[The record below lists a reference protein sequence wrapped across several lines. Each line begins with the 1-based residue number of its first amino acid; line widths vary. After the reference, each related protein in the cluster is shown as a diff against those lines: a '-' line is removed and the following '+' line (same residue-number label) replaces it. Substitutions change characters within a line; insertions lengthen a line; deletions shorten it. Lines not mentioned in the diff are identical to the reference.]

1 MSYFKETIAYI
12 NGNKKLREPQREAYI
27 AAYEF
32 FSENDQ
38 GEALIVLPTGTGKSG
53 LISVLPFGISN
64 GRVLIITPG
73 LITKQSVIKTLN
85 PLEDNFWINYDI
97 IFDPEDMPVV
107 VEYEPDV
114 LDDSLEKSNFVV
126 ANIHKLYKDS
136 ENSLLNRVSQDF
148 FDMIIIDEA
157 HHSAANSW
165 KEVLNYFSN
174 TKKIHLTGTPYRGD
188 DEPIPGE
195 NIHTTS
201 LATAMRLKFVKW
213 LRKSTVNSEEMYFYI
228 PNDAHKYTKEEVLEF
243 KETEWIQRS
252 VALSKECSELVID
265 ESITKLDELKRLS
278 PNVPHKIL
286 AVACSIA
293 HASDVAQWYTEKGMS
308 VVIVHSDLEKETLET
323 NLYKIENHECNVVVS
338 VNMLMEGYD
347 HKYLSVLAIFR
358 PYKSKNA
365 FAQIVGRVLRTI
377 PDDEITDYA
386 IDNNAYVVYHQE
398 TGLDVMWKSF
408 QKEVEKSKIT
418 PVKEYSFTD
427 REYQNRENNYANI
440 LVDQAYATEA
450 DSYLPEIDFNEKFEE
465 AKREIENR
473 INEKIK
479 SLDANVF
486 SDEDIEV
493 FKNALRNKEIK
504 NEKDKMDRLLVEKR
518 PETAR
523 IEIRTFLYNT
533 ANEAAQDIL
542 ERKGINPKGHTLF
555 KVFKNL
561 VYGIKSDTNND
572 AIIVI
577 YINTRLKNKFGAVK
591 SRTPEQLLQS
601 KKYIEVLVS
610 ELDKMIH

>member
-1 MSYFKETIAYI
+1 MSYFKETVAYI

-27 AAYEF
+27 AAYEYF
-32 FSENDQ
+32 TENEK

-53 LISVLPFGISN
+53 LISVLPFGISD
-64 GRVLIITPG
+64 GRVLIVTPG

-85 PLEDNFWINYDI
+85 PLENNFWINYDI

-107 VEYEPDV
+107 VEYDADV
-114 LDDSLEKSNFVV
+114 LDESLEKSNFVV

-136 ENSLLNRVSQDF
+136 ENSLINRVPKDF

-165 KEVLNYFSN
+165 KDVLQYFSEA
-174 TKKIHLTGTPYRGD
+174 KKIHLTGTPYRGD

-195 NIHTTS
+195 KIHTTS
-201 LATAMRLKFVKW
+201 LATAMRLKLVKW
-213 LRKSTVNSEEMYFYI
+213 LRKSTVNSTEMYFYL
-228 PNDAHKYTKEEVLEF
+228 PKDNHQYTKEEVLEF
-243 KETEWIQRS
+243 KEAEWIQRS

-265 ESITKLDELKRLS
+265 ESINKLSELKKLS

-286 AVACSIA
+286 AVACSIT
-293 HASDVAQWYTEKGMS
+293 HAEDVANWYHEKGMS
-308 VVIVHSDLEKETLET
+308 VVIVHSQLEKEKLEE
-323 NLYKIENHECNVVVS
+323 NLFKIENHECNVVVS

-358 PYKSKNA
+358 PYKSQNA
-365 FAQIVGRVLRTI
+365 FAQIVGRILRTI
-377 PDDEITDYA
+377 PEDEITDYA
-386 IDNNAYVVYHQE
+386 IDNNAYVIYHQE
-398 TGLDVMWKSF
+398 TGLDVMWQTF
-408 QKEVEKSKIT
+408 QQEVEKSKVQ
-418 PVKEYSFTD
+418 PVREYCFTD
-427 REYQNRENNYANI
+427 GEYRNREDSYANI
-440 LVDQAYATEA
+440 SVGQPYSTEA
-450 DSYLPEIDFNEKFEE
+450 DSYLPEIDFNERFEA
-465 AKREIENR
+465 AKREIEER
-473 INEKIK
+473 INEKINK
-479 SLDANVF
+479 LGAVGL
-486 SDEDIEV
+486 SDEDIQL

-523 IEIRTFLYNT
+523 TEIRTFLYNT

-542 ERKGINPKGHTLF
+542 TRKGIDPKGHSLYNGF
-555 KVFKNL
+555 RKM
-561 VYGIKSDTNND
+561 VYNIKPDTNND
-572 AIIVI
+572 AILVI

-601 KKYIEVLVS
+601 KKYIEVVVK
-610 ELDKMIH
+610 ELEKML

>member
-1 MSYFKETIAYI
+1 MSYFKETVTYI

-27 AAYEF
+27 ATYEYF
-32 FSENDQ
+32 TENEN

-64 GRVLIITPG
+64 GRVLVVTPG
-73 LITKQSVIKTLN
+73 LITKQSVVKTLN
-85 PLEDNFWINYDI
+85 PLENNFWINYDI

-107 VEYEPDV
+107 VEYDTDV
-114 LDDSLEKSNFVV
+114 LDESLEKSDFVV

-136 ENSLLNRVSQDF
+136 ENSLLNRVPPNF

-165 KEVLNYFSN
+165 KDVLQYFSN
-174 TKKIHLTGTPYRGD
+174 TKKVHLTGTPYRGD

-201 LATAMRLKFVKW
+201 LATAMRLKLVKW

-228 PNDAHKYTKEEVLEF
+228 PNDSHRYTKAEVLEF
-243 KETEWIQRS
+243 RETEWVQRS
-252 VALSKECSELVID
+252 VALSKDCSELVID
-265 ESITKLDELKRLS
+265 ESINKLNELKKLS
-278 PNVPHKIL
+278 PKIPHKIL

-293 HASDVAQWYTEKGMS
+293 HAEDVSKWYNEKGMS
-308 VVIVHSDLEKETLET
+308 VVIVHSELEKEELEE

-377 PDDEITDYA
+377 PEDEITDYA
-386 IDNNAYVVYHQE
+386 IDNNAYVIYHQE
-398 TGLDVMWKSF
+398 TGLDVMWQSF
-408 QKEVEKSKIT
+408 QKEVEKSKVV
-418 PVKEYSFTD
+418 PVKEYYFSD
-427 REYQNRENNYANI
+427 REYRERENSYASI
-440 LVDQAYATEA
+440 SVSQAYSTEI

-465 AKREIENR
+465 AKREIEER

-479 SLDANVF
+479 KLGAVGL
-486 SDEDIEV
+486 SDDDIEL
-493 FKNALRNKEIK
+493 FRNALRNKEIK

-523 IEIRTFLYNT
+523 TEIRTFLYNT

-542 ERKGINPKGHTLF
+542 TRKGIDPKGHSLYNSF
-555 KVFKNL
+555 RNMI
-561 VYGIKSDTNND
+561 YIKPDTNND

-577 YINTRLKNKFGAVK
+577 YINTRLKKRFGAVK
-591 SRTPEQLLQS
+591 TRTPEQLLQS
-601 KKYIEVLVS
+601 KKYIETIVT
-610 ELDKMIH
+610 ELDKMI

>member
-1 MSYFKETIAYI
+1 MSYFKKTVAYI

-27 AAYEF
+27 AAYEYF
-32 FSENDQ
+32 TENEK

-53 LISVLPFGISN
+53 LISVLPYGISN
-64 GRVLIITPG
+64 GRVLIVTPG
-73 LITKQSVIKTLN
+73 LITKQSVVKTLN

-107 VEYEPDV
+107 VEYDANV
-114 LDDSLEKSNFVV
+114 LDESLEKSNFVV
-126 ANIHKLYKDS
+126 ANIHKLYRDS
-136 ENSLLNRVSQDF
+136 ENSLLNRVPRNF

-165 KEVLNYFSN
+165 KDVLQYFADA
-174 TKKIHLTGTPYRGD
+174 KKVHLTGTPYRGD

-201 LATAMRLKFVKW
+201 LATAMRLKLVKW

-228 PNDAHKYTKEEVLEF
+228 PNDNHRYTKNEVLEF
-243 KETEWIQRS
+243 KEVEWVQRS
-252 VALSKECSELVID
+252 VALSKDCSELVID
-265 ESITKLDELKRLS
+265 ESINKLIELKKLS

-293 HASDVAQWYTEKGMS
+293 HAEDVAKWYRDKGML
-308 VVIVHSDLEKETLET
+308 VVIVHSELEKEELEE
-323 NLYKIENHECNVVVS
+323 NLYKIDNHECNVVIS

-377 PDDEITDYA
+377 PEEEITDYA
-386 IDNNAYVVYHQE
+386 IDNNAYVIYHQE
-398 TGLDVMWKSF
+398 TGLDVMWQSF
-408 QKEVEKSKIT
+408 QKEVEKSKVA
-418 PVKEYSFTD
+418 PVKEYYFSD
-427 REYQNRENNYANI
+427 REYKERENSYASI
-440 LVDQAYATEA
+440 SVSQAYSTGA

-465 AKREIENR
+465 AKREIEER

-479 SLDANVF
+479 KLGAVGL
-486 SDEDIEV
+486 SDEDIEL
-493 FKNALRNKEIK
+493 FKSALRNKEIK

-523 IEIRTFLYNT
+523 TEIRTFLYNT

-542 ERKGINPKGHTLF
+542 TKKGINPKGHSLY
-555 KVFKNL
+555 KAFKNM
-561 VYGIKSDTNND
+561 VYNIKPDTNND

-601 KKYIEVLVS
+601 KKYIEVLVK
-610 ELDKMIH
+610 ELEKMI

>member
-1 MSYFKETIAYI
+1 MSYFKETVAYI

-27 AAYEF
+27 AAYEYF
-32 FSENDQ
+32 RENEK

-97 IFDPEDMPVV
+97 IFDPADMPVV
-107 VEYEPDV
+107 VEYDADV
-114 LDDSLEKSNFVV
+114 LDESLEKSNFVV

-136 ENSLLNRVSQDF
+136 DKSLLNRVSKDF

-157 HHSAANSW
+157 HHSAASSW
-165 KEVLNYFSN
+165 KAVLEYFSEA
-174 TKKIHLTGTPYRGD
+174 KKIHLTGTPYRGD
-188 DEPIPGE
+188 DEPVPGE
-195 NIHTTS
+195 SIHTTS
-201 LATAMRLKFVKW
+201 LATAMRLKLVKW
-213 LRKSTVNSEEMYFYI
+213 LRKSTVNSKEMYFCM
-228 PNDAHKYTKEEVLEF
+228 PNDNHKYTKEEVLEL
-243 KETEWIQRS
+243 KDAEWIQRS

-265 ESITKLDELKRLS
+265 ESINKLNELKKLS

-286 AVACSIA
+286 AVACSIT
-293 HASDVAQWYTEKGMS
+293 HAEDVAKWYIDKGMS
-308 VVIVHSDLEKETLET
+308 VVIVHSELEKEELEK
-323 NLYKIENHECNVVVS
+323 NLLKIENHECNVVVS

-377 PDDEITDYA
+377 PENEITDYA
-386 IDNNAYVVYHQE
+386 IDNNAYVIYHQE
-398 TGLDVMWKSF
+398 TGLDVMWQSF
-408 QKEVEKSKIT
+408 QNEVEKSKVQ
-418 PVKEYSFTD
+418 PVKEYYFTD
-427 REYQNRENNYANI
+427 REYRDRDNDYANI
-440 LVDQAYATEA
+440 SVGQSYSTEA
-450 DSYLPEIDFNEKFEE
+450 DSYLPEIDFNEKFEA
-465 AKREIENR
+465 AKREIEER

-479 SLDANVF
+479 NLGLVDGISA
-486 SDEDIEV
+486 EDIEL
-493 FKNALRNKEIK
+493 FKEALRNKEIK
-504 NEKDKMDRLLVEKR
+504 NEKDKIDRLLVEKR

-523 IEIRTFLYNT
+523 TEIRTFLCNT

-542 ERKGINPKGHTLF
+542 TRKGIDPKAHSLYKEF
-555 KVFKNL
+555 KKM
-561 VYGIKSDTNND
+561 VYIKPDTNND
-572 AIIVI
+572 AILVI

-591 SRTPEQLLQS
+591 QRTPEQLLQS
-601 KKYIEVLVS
+601 KKYIEVLVK
-610 ELDKMIH
+610 ELEKMI

>member
-1 MSYFKETIAYI
+1 MSYFKNTVAYV
-12 NGNKKLREPQREAYI
+12 NGNKKLRGPQREAYI

-32 FSENDQ
+32 FCENEK

-64 GRVLIITPG
+64 GRVLVITPG

-107 VEYEPDV
+107 VEYDADV
-114 LDDSLEKSNFVV
+114 LDESLEKSNFVV

-136 ENSLLNRVSQDF
+136 DNSLLNRVPRDF

-165 KEVLNYFSN
+165 KDVLDYFKD

-201 LATAMRLKFVKW
+201 LASAMRLKLVKW
-213 LRKSTVNSEEMYFYI
+213 LRKSTVNSKEMYFYI
-228 PNDAHKYTKEEVLEF
+228 PNDSHRFTKEEVLEF

-252 VALSKECSELVID
+252 VALSKDCSELVID
-265 ESITKLDELKRLS
+265 ESINKLNELKELS

-293 HASDVAQWYTEKGMS
+293 HAEDVEKWYLEKGMS
-308 VVIVHSDLEKETLET
+308 VVIVHSELEKEKLEE
-323 NLYKIENHECNVVVS
+323 NLLKIENHECNIVVS

-365 FAQIVGRVLRTI
+365 FAQIIGRVLRTI
-377 PDDEITDYA
+377 PDNEITDYA
-386 IDNNAYVVYHQE
+386 IDNNAYVIYHQE
-398 TGLDVMWKSF
+398 TGLDILWQSF
-408 QKEVEKSKIT
+408 QKEVEKSKVL
-418 PVKEYSFTD
+418 PVKEYYFSD
-427 REYQNRENNYANI
+427 KEYKDRENNYAD
-440 LVDQAYATEA
+440 VSVGQSYSTEA

-465 AKREIENR
+465 AKREIEER
-473 INEKIK
+473 INEKIQK
-479 SLDANVF
+479 LGASGL
-486 SDEDIEV
+486 SKEDIEL
-493 FKNALRNKEIK
+493 FKDALRNKEFK

-523 IEIRTFLYNT
+523 TEIRTFLYNT
-533 ANEAAQDIL
+533 ANDAAQDIL
-542 ERKGINPKGHTLF
+542 TRKNIDPKGHSLYKSF
-555 KVFKNL
+555 KKL
-561 VYGIKSDTNND
+561 VYINSDTNND

-591 SRTPEQLLQS
+591 ARTPEQLLQS
-601 KKYIEVLVS
+601 KKFIEVLVK
-610 ELDKMIH
+610 ELDKML

>member
-27 AAYEF
+27 SAYEYF
-32 FSENDQ
+32 LENEK

-53 LISVLPFGISN
+53 LISILPFGISN
-64 GRVLIITPG
+64 GRVLVVTPG
-73 LITKQSVIKTLN
+73 LITKQSVVKTLN

-107 VEYEPDV
+107 VEYDTNV
-114 LDDSLEKSNFVV
+114 LDESLEKSDFVV

-136 ENSLLNRVSQDF
+136 ENSLLNRVPPDF
-148 FDMIIIDEA
+148 FDMVIIDEA
-157 HHSAANSW
+157 HHSAASSW
-165 KEVLNYFSN
+165 KDVLDYFSDA
-174 TKKIHLTGTPYRGD
+174 KKVHLTGTPYRGD

-201 LATAMRLKFVKW
+201 LATAMRLKLVKW

-228 PNDAHKYTKEEVLEF
+228 PNDNHKYTKNEVLEF
-243 KETEWIQRS
+243 KEAEWVQRS
-252 VALSKECSELVID
+252 VALSKDCSELVID
-265 ESITKLDELKRLS
+265 ESINKLYELKKIS

-293 HASDVAQWYTEKGMS
+293 HAEDISKWYCDKGMS
-308 VVIVHSDLEKETLET
+308 VVIVHSELEKEELEK
-323 NLYKIENHECNVVVS
+323 NLFKIENHECDVVVS

-377 PDDEITDYA
+377 PEDEITDYA
-386 IDNNAYVVYHQE
+386 IDNNAYVIYHQE
-398 TGLDVMWKSF
+398 TGLDVMWQSF
-408 QKEVEKSKIT
+408 QKEVEKSKVV
-418 PVKEYSFTD
+418 PVKEYYFSD
-427 REYQNRENNYANI
+427 REYRERENSYASI
-440 LVDQAYATEA
+440 SVSQAYSTEA

-465 AKREIENR
+465 AKRKIEER

-479 SLDANVF
+479 KLDAVGF
-486 SDEDIEV
+486 SEDDIAFLRNE
-493 FKNALRNKEIK
+493 LRNKEIK
-504 NEKDKMDRLLVEKR
+504 SEKDKMDRLLVEKR

-523 IEIRTFLYNT
+523 TEIRTFLYNT

-542 ERKGINPKGHTLF
+542 TRKGIAPKGHSLYNS
-555 KVFKNL
+555 FKNII
-561 VYGIKSDTNND
+561 YNIKSDTNND

-591 SRTPEQLLQS
+591 TRTPEQLLQS
-601 KKYIEVLVS
+601 KKYIETIVA
-610 ELDKMIH
+610 ELDKMI

>member
-1 MSYFKETIAYI
+1 MSYFKETVAYI

-27 AAYEF
+27 SAYEY
-32 FSENDQ
+32 FSENEK

-53 LISVLPFGISN
+53 LISILPFGISN
-64 GRVLIITPG
+64 GRVLVVTPG
-73 LITKQSVIKTLN
+73 LITKQSVVKTLN

-107 VEYEPDV
+107 VEYDTNV
-114 LDDSLEKSNFVV
+114 LDESLEKSNFVV

-136 ENSLLNRVSQDF
+136 ENSLLNRVPPDF
-148 FDMIIIDEA
+148 FDMVIIDEA
-157 HHSAANSW
+157 HHSAASSW
-165 KEVLNYFSN
+165 KDVLQYFSDA
-174 TKKIHLTGTPYRGD
+174 KKVHLTGTPYRGD

-201 LATAMRLKFVKW
+201 LATAMRLKLVKW
-213 LRKSTVNSEEMYFYI
+213 LRKSTVNSEEMFFYI
-228 PNDAHKYTKEEVLEF
+228 PNDNHKYTKNEVLEF
-243 KETEWIQRS
+243 KEAEWVQRS
-252 VALSKECSELVID
+252 VALSKDCSELVID
-265 ESITKLDELKRLS
+265 ESINKLNELKKLS

-293 HASDVAQWYTEKGMS
+293 HAEDVSKWYCDKGMS
-308 VVIVHSDLEKETLET
+308 VVIVHSELEKEELEE
-323 NLYKIENHECNVVVS
+323 NLFKIENHECNVVVS

-377 PDDEITDYA
+377 PEDEITDYA
-386 IDNNAYVVYHQE
+386 IDNNAYVIYHQE
-398 TGLDVMWKSF
+398 TGLDVMWQSF
-408 QKEVEKSKIT
+408 QKEVEKSKVV
-418 PVKEYSFTD
+418 PVKEYYFSD
-427 REYQNRENNYANI
+427 REYRERESSYASI
-440 LVDQAYATEA
+440 SVSQAYSTEA

-465 AKREIENR
+465 AKREIEER

-479 SLDANVF
+479 KIGAVGLSED
-486 SDEDIEV
+486 DIEL
-493 FKNALRNKEIK
+493 FRDALRNKEIK

-523 IEIRTFLYNT
+523 TEIRTFLYNT

-542 ERKGINPKGHTLF
+542 TRKGINPKGHSLYNS
-555 KVFKNL
+555 FKNII
-561 VYGIKSDTNND
+561 YIKPDTNND

-591 SRTPEQLLQS
+591 TRTPEQLLQS
-601 KKYIEVLVS
+601 KKYIETIVT
-610 ELDKMIH
+610 ELDKMI

>member
-1 MSYFKETIAYI
+1 MSYFKETVAYI

-32 FSENDQ
+32 FNENEK

-64 GRVLIITPG
+64 GRVLVVTPG

-107 VEYEPDV
+107 VEYDSDV
-114 LDDSLEKSNFVV
+114 LDESLEKSNFVV

-136 ENSLLNRVSQDF
+136 ENSLLKRVSKDF
-148 FDMIIIDEA
+148 FDMVIIDEA

-165 KEVLNYFSN
+165 KEVLNYFSDA
-174 TKKIHLTGTPYRGD
+174 KKVHLTGTPYRGD

-201 LATAMRLKFVKW
+201 LATAMRLKLVKW
-213 LRKSTVNSEEMYFYI
+213 LRKSTVNSAEMYFYI
-228 PNDAHKYTKEEVLEF
+228 PGDAHRYTKEEVLEF
-243 KETEWIQRS
+243 KEAEWIQRS
-252 VALSKECSELVID
+252 VALSKDCSELVID
-265 ESITKLDELKRLS
+265 ESIDKLNELKRLS
-278 PNVPHKIL
+278 PSVPHKIL

-293 HASDVAQWYTEKGMS
+293 HASDVAKWYSEKGMN
-308 VVIVHSDLEKETLET
+308 VVIVHSDLEKETLEQ

-377 PDDEITDYA
+377 PEKEITDYA
-386 IDNNAYVVYHQE
+386 IDNNAYVIYHQE

-408 QKEVEKSKIT
+408 QKEVEKSKLS
-418 PVKEYSFTD
+418 PVREYSFTE
-427 REYQNRENNYANI
+427 REYQERESNYANI
-440 LVDQAYATEA
+440 SVERAYATEA

-465 AKREIENR
+465 AKLEIENR

-479 SLDANVF
+479 SLDASIF
-486 SDEDIEV
+486 TDDEIEA
-493 FKNALRNKEIK
+493 FRSTLRNKEIK

-523 IEIRTFLYNT
+523 TEIRTFLYNT

-542 ERKGINPKGHTLF
+542 TRKGINPKGHSLY
-555 KVFKNL
+555 KAFKNL
-561 VYGIKSDTNND
+561 VYGIKPDTNND
-572 AIIVI
+572 AIIVR
-577 YINTRLKNKFGAVK
+577 YINIRLKNKFGAVK
-591 SRTPEQLLQS
+591 TRTPEQLLQS
-601 KKYIEVLVS
+601 KKYIEIIIN
-610 ELDKMIH
+610 ELDKMI

>member
-1 MSYFKETIAYI
+1 MSYFKKTVAYI

-27 AAYEF
+27 AAYEYF
-32 FSENDQ
+32 TDNDN

-53 LISVLPFGISN
+53 LISVLPFGISD

-107 VEYEPDV
+107 VEYDSDV
-114 LDDSLEKSNFVV
+114 LDESLERSNFVV

-136 ENSLLNRVSQDF
+136 CNSLLSRVPKDF

-165 KEVLNYFSN
+165 KDVLQYFSEA
-174 TKKIHLTGTPYRGD
+174 KKIHLTGTPYRGD

-201 LATAMRLKFVKW
+201 LSSAMRLKLVKW
-213 LRKSTVNSEEMYFYI
+213 LRKSTVNSAEMYFYI
-228 PNDAHKYTKEEVLEF
+228 PNDSHRYTKEEVLEF
-243 KETEWIQRS
+243 KEKDWIHRS

-265 ESITKLDELKRLS
+265 ESINKLNELKKLS
-278 PNVPHKIL
+278 PKVPHKIL
-286 AVACSIA
+286 AVACSIE
-293 HASDVAQWYTEKGMS
+293 HAEDVAQWYNIKGMS
-308 VVIVHSDLEKETLET
+308 VVIVHSELEREKIED

-377 PDDEITDYA
+377 PENEITDYA
-386 IDNNAYVVYHQE
+386 IDNNAYVIYHQE
-398 TGLDVMWKSF
+398 TGLDIMWKSF
-408 QKEVEKSKIT
+408 QEEVEKSKIS
-418 PVKEYSFTD
+418 PVREYTFTD
-427 REYQNRENNYANI
+427 RDYRNRESSYANI
-440 LVDQAYATEA
+440 LVGKAYATEA
-450 DSYLPEIDFNEKFEE
+450 DSYLPEIDFNERFKA
-465 AKREIENR
+465 AKREIEER
-473 INEKIK
+473 INDKIK
-479 SLDANVF
+479 NLDVNVF
-486 SDEDIEV
+486 SDEDIEI
-493 FKNALRNKEIK
+493 FKNALRDKEIK
-504 NEKDKMDRLLVEKR
+504 NEKDKIDRLLVEKR

-523 IEIRTFLYNT
+523 SEIRNFLYNT

-542 ERKGINPKGHTLF
+542 SQKGIDPKDHSLYKKF
-555 KVFKNL
+555 KSFVF
-561 VYGIKSDTNND
+561 GIKPDTNND

-591 SRTPEQLLQS
+591 TRTPEQLLHS
-601 KKYIEVLVS
+601 KKYIEVIVK
-610 ELDKMIH
+610 ELEKML

>member
-1 MSYFKETIAYI
+1 MSYFKNTVAYI
-12 NGNKKLREPQREAYI
+12 NGNKKLRGPQREAYI

-32 FSENDQ
+32 FCENDK

-53 LISVLPFGISN
+53 LISVLPYGISN
-64 GRVLIITPG
+64 GRVLVITPG

-97 IFDPEDMPVV
+97 IFAPEDMPVV
-107 VEYEPDV
+107 VEYDADV
-114 LDDSLEKSNFVV
+114 LDESLEKSNFVV

-136 ENSLLNRVSQDF
+136 ENSLLNRVPRDF
-148 FDMIIIDEA
+148 FDMIIVDEA

-165 KEVLNYFSN
+165 RDVLNYFGN

-201 LATAMRLKFVKW
+201 LATAMRLKLVKW
-213 LRKSTVNSEEMYFYI
+213 LRKSTVNSKEMYFCI
-228 PNDAHKYTKEEVLEF
+228 PNNSHKFTKEEVLEF
-243 KETEWIQRS
+243 KEAEWIQRS

-265 ESITKLDELKRLS
+265 ESINKLNELKELS
-278 PNVPHKIL
+278 PSIPHKIL

-293 HASDVAQWYTEKGMS
+293 HAEDVEKWYKEKGMS
-308 VVIVHSDLEKETLET
+308 VVIVHSELDKEKLEE
-323 NLYKIENHECNVVVS
+323 NLLKIENHECNIVVS

-365 FAQIVGRVLRTI
+365 FAQIIGRVLRTI
-377 PDDEITDYA
+377 PDNEITDYA
-386 IDNNAYVVYHQE
+386 IDNNAYIIYHQE
-398 TGLDVMWKSF
+398 TGLDILWQSF
-408 QKEVEKSKIT
+408 QNEVEKSKVL
-418 PVKEYSFTD
+418 PVKEYYFSDKEYKD
-427 REYQNRENNYANI
+427 RESSYAN
-440 LVDQAYATEA
+440 VSVGQSYSTEA

-465 AKREIENR
+465 AKREIEER
-473 INEKIK
+473 INEKIQK
-479 SLDANVF
+479 LGASGL
-486 SDEDIEV
+486 SKEDIEL
-493 FKNALRNKEIK
+493 FKDALRNKEFK

-523 IEIRTFLYNT
+523 TEIRTFLYNT
-533 ANEAAQDIL
+533 ANDAAQDIL
-542 ERKGINPKGHTLF
+542 TRKNIDPKGHSLYNS
-555 KVFKNL
+555 FKNM
-561 VYGIKSDTNND
+561 VYIKSDTNND

-601 KKYIEVLVS
+601 KRFIEVLVK
-610 ELDKMIH
+610 ELDKML

>member
-1 MSYFKETIAYI
+1 MSYFKETVAYI

-27 AAYEF
+27 SAYEY
-32 FSENDQ
+32 FSENEK

-53 LISVLPFGISN
+53 LISILPFGISN
-64 GRVLIITPG
+64 GRVLVVTPG
-73 LITKQSVIKTLN
+73 LITKQSVVKTLN

-107 VEYEPDV
+107 VEYDTNV
-114 LDDSLEKSNFVV
+114 LDESLEKSNFVV

-136 ENSLLNRVSQDF
+136 ENSLLNRVPPDF
-148 FDMIIIDEA
+148 FDMVIIDEA
-157 HHSAANSW
+157 HHSAASSW
-165 KEVLNYFSN
+165 KDVLQYFSDA
-174 TKKIHLTGTPYRGD
+174 KKVHLTGTPYRGD

-201 LATAMRLKFVKW
+201 LATAMRLKLVKW
-213 LRKSTVNSEEMYFYI
+213 LRKSTVNSEEMFFYI
-228 PNDAHKYTKEEVLEF
+228 PNDNHKYTKNEVLEF
-243 KETEWIQRS
+243 KEAEWVQRS
-252 VALSKECSELVID
+252 VALSKDCSELVID
-265 ESITKLDELKRLS
+265 ESINKLNELKKLS

-293 HASDVAQWYTEKGMS
+293 HAEDVSKWYCDKGMS
-308 VVIVHSDLEKETLET
+308 VVIVHSELEKEELEE
-323 NLYKIENHECNVVVS
+323 NLFKIENHECNVVVS

-377 PDDEITDYA
+377 PEDEITDYA
-386 IDNNAYVVYHQE
+386 IDNNAYVIYHQE
-398 TGLDVMWKSF
+398 TGLDVMWQSF
-408 QKEVEKSKIT
+408 QKEVEKSKVV
-418 PVKEYSFTD
+418 PVKEYYFSD
-427 REYQNRENNYANI
+427 REYRERESSYASI
-440 LVDQAYATEA
+440 SVSQAYSTEA

-465 AKREIENR
+465 AKREIEER

-479 SLDANVF
+479 KLGAVGLSED
-486 SDEDIEV
+486 DIEL
-493 FKNALRNKEIK
+493 FRDALRNKEIK

-523 IEIRTFLYNT
+523 TEIRTFLYNT

-542 ERKGINPKGHTLF
+542 TRKGINPKGHSLYNS
-555 KVFKNL
+555 FKNII
-561 VYGIKSDTNND
+561 YIKPDTNND

-591 SRTPEQLLQS
+591 TRTPEQLLQS
-601 KKYIEVLVS
+601 KKYIETIVT
-610 ELDKMIH
+610 ELDKMI